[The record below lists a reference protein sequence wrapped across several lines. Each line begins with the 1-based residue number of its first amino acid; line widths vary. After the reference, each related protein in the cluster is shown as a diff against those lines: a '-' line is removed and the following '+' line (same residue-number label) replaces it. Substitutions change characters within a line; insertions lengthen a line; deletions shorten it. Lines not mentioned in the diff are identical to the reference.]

1 MNYSGLLVACKPG
14 CFSQALEAVSAISG
28 AEVHQKQE
36 EASRFIVVVEAPSVT
51 EETEI
56 FKSISALDSV
66 MDVSLLVHHFEESAE
81 INPIDNFEKLTQ

>member
-14 CFSQALEAVSAISG
+14 CFSQALEAVSTISG
-28 AEVHQKQE
+28 VEVHQKQE

-66 MDVSLLVHHFEESAE
+66 MDVSLLVHHLK
-81 INPIDNFEKLTQ
+81 NPLKLIPLIILKS